1 MHDVGRHCAVMAVT
15 GLFGERESGE
25 QVNCVVSSMHEACR
39 LRTIVEVSLRCSELP
54 LWADNGA
61 SSARNERQ
69 MERILGALSR
79 AHLGHQRIDFWV
91 GRQPVRSAIQLS
103 KDPRQSAGHPL
114 PS

>member
-1 MHDVGRHCAVMAVT
+1 MLGVTVPPLAVA

-25 QVNCVVSSMHEACR
+25 QVNCVVSSMHQAFR
-39 LRTIVEVSLRCSELP
+39 LTPIADVSLRPGEPP
-54 LWADNGA
+54 LRADSRG
-61 SSARNERQ
+61 SSARNERL
-69 MERILGALSR
+69 MERILGALLR